1 MNKALLDTDIL
12 SDIGKGL
19 NPVVN
24 ANAKTYRRSFGHYS
38 FSTITVM
45 EIVRGFQRVQS
56 LQKLNAFVASLAAEE
71 VLSFDEA
78 AAELAGRILG
88 DLERAGQPIGIA
100 LFAVG
105 VLLALVA
112 WSALLLQQRAIIER
126 RPTSIKSELS
136 EALRRLPS
144 FFVATLLFLM
154 VVGSGVAVIMV
165 VPAQYRTGVR
175 IPVEILDVYL
185 AVLLSCTWPA
195 VLFVGQGPLGALRQ
209 SARLV
214 WGNWW
219 RIAVVYVVGAAVVIV
234 VSVLLG
240 ALIAAI
246 VSSLGAGIPVMTSVF
261 AEVANVLG
269 AVTAPFVGALLLAA
283 FADLRVRK
291 EGTDLKQRIA
301 GLAVD

>member
-1 MNKALLDTDIL
+1 MSSTFYPPARPLSVGEVLDLVFQIFKVTL
-12 SDIGKGL
+12 VKGL
-19 NPVVN
+19 PYGICAVVAQQLPN
-24 ANAKTYRRSFGHYS
+24 VYALASGV
-38 FSTITVM
+38 TV
-45 EIVRGFQRVQS
+45 RQ
-56 LQKLNAFVASLAAEE
+56 A
-71 VLSFDEA
+71 LS
-78 AAELAGRILG
+78 
-88 DLERAGQPIGIA
+88 AGQPVGIA

-112 WSALLLQQRAIIER
+112 WSALLLQQRAIIEQ
-126 RPTSIKSELS
+126 RPTSIKSELGG
-136 EALRRLPS
+136 ALRRLPS
-144 FFVATLLFLM
+144 FFVATLLFLV
-154 VVGSGVAVIMV
+154 VVGSGAAVIMV
-165 VPAQYRTGVR
+165 VPPQYRTGVR
-175 IPVEILDVYL
+175 IPVEILSVYL

-195 VLFVGQGPLGALRQ
+195 VLFAGQGPLGALRQ

-269 AVTAPFVGALLLAA
+269 AVTAPFAGALLLAV

-291 EGTDLKQRIA
+291 EGTDLKQRIVD
-301 GLAVD
+301 LAVE

>member
-1 MNKALLDTDIL
+1 MSSALYPPARPLSVGEVLDLVFQIFKATVV
-12 SDIGKGL
+12 KGL
-19 NPVVN
+19 PYGICAVIAQQLPNVYALASGV
-24 ANAKTYRRSFGHYS
+24 
-38 FSTITVM
+38 TV
-45 EIVRGFQRVQS
+45 RQ
-56 LQKLNAFVASLAAEE
+56 A
-71 VLSFDEA
+71 LS
-78 AAELAGRILG
+78 
-88 DLERAGQPIGIA
+88 AGQPIGVV

-112 WSALLLQQRAIIER
+112 WSALLLQQRAIIEQ
-126 RPTSIKSELS
+126 RPTSIKSELG

-144 FFVATLLFLM
+144 FFVATLLFLL
-154 VVGSGVAVIMV
+154 VVGSGAAVIMV
-165 VPAQYRTGVR
+165 VPPQYRTGVR
-175 IPVEILDVYL
+175 IPVEILSLYL

-195 VLFVGQGPLGALRQ
+195 VLFAGQGPLGALRQ

-269 AVTAPFVGALLLAA
+269 AVTAPFAGALLLAA

-291 EGTDLKQRIA
+291 EGTDLKQRIVD
-301 GLAVD
+301 LAVD

>member
-1 MNKALLDTDIL
+1 MSSAFYPPARPLSVGEVLDLVFQIFKATL
-12 SDIGKGL
+12 
-19 NPVVN
+19 
-24 ANAKTYRRSFGHYS
+24 
-38 FSTITVM
+38 
-45 EIVRGFQRVQS
+45 VRGLPYGICAV
-56 LQKLNAFVASLAAEE
+56 VAQQLPNVYALASGVSVRQA
-71 VLSFDEA
+71 LS
-78 AAELAGRILG
+78 
-88 DLERAGQPIGIA
+88 AGQPIGIA

-112 WSALLLQQRAIIER
+112 WSALLLQQRAIIEQ
-126 RPTSIKSELS
+126 RPTSIKSELG

-144 FFVATLLFLM
+144 FFVATLLFLV
-154 VVGSGVAVIMV
+154 VVGSGAAVIMV
-165 VPAQYRTGVR
+165 VPPQYRTGMR
-175 IPVEILDVYL
+175 IPLEILGVYL
-185 AVLLSCTWPA
+185 AVFLSCTWPA
-195 VLFVGQGPLGALRQ
+195 VLFAGQGPLGALRQ

-269 AVTAPFVGALLLAA
+269 AVTAPFAGALLLAV

-291 EGTDLKQRIA
+291 QGTDLKQRIVD
-301 GLAVD
+301 LAVE

>member
-1 MNKALLDTDIL
+1 MPSAFYPPARPLSVGEVLDLVFQIFKATLV
-12 SDIGKGL
+12 KGL
-19 NPVVN
+19 PYGICAVVAQQLPN
-24 ANAKTYRRSFGHYS
+24 VYALASGV
-38 FSTITVM
+38 TV
-45 EIVRGFQRVQS
+45 RQ
-56 LQKLNAFVASLAAEE
+56 A
-71 VLSFDEA
+71 LS
-78 AAELAGRILG
+78 
-88 DLERAGQPIGIA
+88 AGQPIGIA

-112 WSALLLQQRAIIER
+112 WSALLLQQRAIIEQ
-126 RPTSIKSELS
+126 RPTSIKSELG

-144 FFVATLLFLM
+144 FFVATLLFLA

-165 VPAQYRTGVR
+165 VPPQYRTGVR
-175 IPVEILDVYL
+175 VPVEILSVYL

-195 VLFVGQGPLGALRQ
+195 VLFAGQGPLGALRQ

>member
-1 MNKALLDTDIL
+1 MSSAFYPPARPLSVGEVLDLVFQIFKGTL
-12 SDIGKGL
+12 VKGL
-19 NPVVN
+19 PYGICAVVAQQLPN
-24 ANAKTYRRSFGHYS
+24 VYALASGV
-38 FSTITVM
+38 TV
-45 EIVRGFQRVQS
+45 RQ
-56 LQKLNAFVASLAAEE
+56 A
-71 VLSFDEA
+71 LS
-78 AAELAGRILG
+78 
-88 DLERAGQPIGIA
+88 AGQPIGVA
-100 LFAVG
+100 LFVVG

-112 WSALLLQQRAIIER
+112 WSALLLQQRAIIEQ
-126 RPTSIKSELS
+126 RPTSIKSELG

-144 FFVATLLFLM
+144 FFVATLLFLV
-154 VVGSGVAVIMV
+154 VVGSGVAVMMG
-165 VPAQYRTGVR
+165 VPPQYRTGVR
-175 IPVEILDVYL
+175 IPVEILSVYL

-195 VLFVGQGPLGALRQ
+195 VLFAGQGPLGALRH

-269 AVTAPFVGALLLAA
+269 AVTAPFAGALLLAT

-291 EGTDLKQRIA
+291 EGTDLKQRIVD
-301 GLAVD
+301 LAVD

>member
-1 MNKALLDTDIL
+1 MSSAFYPPARPLSVGEVLDLVFQIFKATLV
-12 SDIGKGL
+12 KGL
-19 NPVVN
+19 PYGICAVVAQQLPN
-24 ANAKTYRRSFGHYS
+24 VYALASGV
-38 FSTITVM
+38 TV
-45 EIVRGFQRVQS
+45 RQ
-56 LQKLNAFVASLAAEE
+56 A
-71 VLSFDEA
+71 LS
-78 AAELAGRILG
+78 
-88 DLERAGQPIGIA
+88 AGQPIGIA

-112 WSALLLQQRAIIER
+112 WSALLLEQRAIIEQ
-126 RPTSIKSELS
+126 RPTSIKSELG

-144 FFVATLLFLM
+144 FFGATLLFLV
-154 VVGSGVAVIMV
+154 VVGCGAAVIMT
-165 VPAQYRTGVR
+165 VPPQYRTGVR
-175 IPVEILDVYL
+175 FPVEILSLYL

-195 VLFVGQGPLGALRQ
+195 VLFAGQGPLGALRQ
-209 SARLV
+209 SVRLV
-214 WGNWW
+214 WRNWW
-219 RIAVVYVVGAAVVIV
+219 RVAVVYVVGAAVVIV

-261 AEVANVLG
+261 TEVANVLG
-269 AVTAPFVGALLLAA
+269 AVTAPFAGALLLAT

>member
-1 MNKALLDTDIL
+1 MSSAFYPPARPLSVGEVLDLVFQVFKATLV
-12 SDIGKGL
+12 KGL
-19 NPVVN
+19 PYGICAVVAQQLPN
-24 ANAKTYRRSFGHYS
+24 VYALGSGV
-38 FSTITVM
+38 TVR
-45 EIVRGFQRVQS
+45 E
-56 LQKLNAFVASLAAEE
+56 A
-71 VLSFDEA
+71 LS
-78 AAELAGRILG
+78 
-88 DLERAGQPIGIA
+88 AGQPIGVA

-112 WSALLLQQRAIIER
+112 WSALLLQQRAIIEQ
-126 RPTSIKSELS
+126 RPTSIKSELG

-144 FFVATLLFLM
+144 FFVATLLFLI
-154 VVGSGVAVIMV
+154 VVGSGVAVMMV
-165 VPAQYRTGVR
+165 MPPQYRTGVR
-175 IPVEILDVYL
+175 IPVEILTVYL

-195 VLFVGQGPLGALRQ
+195 VLFAGQGPLGALRQ

-234 VSVLLG
+234 ASVLLG

-261 AEVANVLG
+261 TEVANVLG
-269 AVTAPFVGALLLAA
+269 AVTAPFAGALLLGT

>member
-1 MNKALLDTDIL
+1 MSSAFYPPARPLSVGEVLDLVFQIFKATLV
-12 SDIGKGL
+12 KGL
-19 NPVVN
+19 PYGICAVVAQQLPN
-24 ANAKTYRRSFGHYS
+24 VYALASGV
-38 FSTITVM
+38 TV
-45 EIVRGFQRVQS
+45 RQ
-56 LQKLNAFVASLAAEE
+56 A
-71 VLSFDEA
+71 LS
-78 AAELAGRILG
+78 
-88 DLERAGQPIGIA
+88 AGQPIGIA

-112 WSALLLQQRAIIER
+112 WSALLLQQRAIIEQ
-126 RPTSIKSELS
+126 RPTSIKSELG

-144 FFVATLLFLM
+144 FFGATLLFL
-154 VVGSGVAVIMV
+154 VLVGSGVAVIMT
-165 VPAQYRTGVR
+165 VPPQYRAGVR
-175 IPVEILDVYL
+175 FPVEILSLYL

-195 VLFVGQGPLGALRQ
+195 VLFAGQGPLGALRQ
-209 SARLV
+209 SVRFV
-214 WGNWW
+214 WRNWW
-219 RIAVVYVVGAAVVIV
+219 RVAVVYVVGAAVVIV

-261 AEVANVLG
+261 TEVANVLG
-269 AVTAPFVGALLLAA
+269 AVTAPFAGALLLAT

>member
-1 MNKALLDTDIL
+1 MSSAFYPPARPLSVGEVLDLVFQIFKATL
-12 SDIGKGL
+12 
-19 NPVVN
+19 
-24 ANAKTYRRSFGHYS
+24 
-38 FSTITVM
+38 
-45 EIVRGFQRVQS
+45 VRGLPYGICAV
-56 LQKLNAFVASLAAEE
+56 VAQQLPNVYALASGVSVRQA
-71 VLSFDEA
+71 LS
-78 AAELAGRILG
+78 
-88 DLERAGQPIGIA
+88 AGQPIGIA

-112 WSALLLQQRAIIER
+112 WSALLLQQRAIIEQ
-126 RPTSIKSELS
+126 RPTSIKSELG

-144 FFVATLLFLM
+144 FFVATLLFLV
-154 VVGSGVAVIMV
+154 VVGSGAAVIMV
-165 VPAQYRTGVR
+165 VPPQYRTGVR
-175 IPVEILDVYL
+175 IPLEILGVYL

-195 VLFVGQGPLGALRQ
+195 VLFAGQGPLGALRQ

-269 AVTAPFVGALLLAA
+269 AVTAPFAGALLLAV

>member
-1 MNKALLDTDIL
+1 MSSALYPPARPLSVGEVLDLVFQIFKATLV
-12 SDIGKGL
+12 KGL
-19 NPVVN
+19 PYGICAVVAQQLPN
-24 ANAKTYRRSFGHYS
+24 VYALASGL
-38 FSTITVM
+38 TV
-45 EIVRGFQRVQS
+45 RQ
-56 LQKLNAFVASLAAEE
+56 A
-71 VLSFDEA
+71 LS
-78 AAELAGRILG
+78 
-88 DLERAGQPIGIA
+88 AGQPIGVA

-112 WSALLLQQRAIIER
+112 WSALLLQQRAIIEQ
-126 RPTSIKSELS
+126 RPTSIKSELGG
-136 EALRRLPS
+136 ALRRLPS
-144 FFVATLLFLM
+144 FFVATLLFLV
-154 VVGSGVAVIMV
+154 VVGSGAAVIMV
-165 VPAQYRTGVR
+165 VPSQYRTGVR
-175 IPVEILDVYL
+175 IPVEILSLYL

-195 VLFVGQGPLGALRQ
+195 VLFAGQGPLGALRQ

-261 AEVANVLG
+261 TEVANVLG
-269 AVTAPFVGALLLAA
+269 AVTAPFAGALLLGT

-291 EGTDLKQRIA
+291 EGTDLKQRIVD
-301 GLAVD
+301 LAVE

>member
-1 MNKALLDTDIL
+1 M
-12 SDIGKGL
+12 
-19 NPVVN
+19 
-24 ANAKTYRRSFGHYS
+24 
-38 FSTITVM
+38 
-45 EIVRGFQRVQS
+45 
-56 LQKLNAFVASLAAEE
+56 
-71 VLSFDEA
+71 
-78 AAELAGRILG
+78 
-88 DLERAGQPIGIA
+88 
-100 LFAVG
+100 
-105 VLLALVA
+105 
-112 WSALLLQQRAIIER
+112 
-126 RPTSIKSELS
+126 
-136 EALRRLPS
+136 
-144 FFVATLLFLM
+144 ATLLFLV
-154 VVGSGVAVIMV
+154 VVGSGAAVIMV
-165 VPAQYRTGVR
+165 MPPQYRTGVR
-175 IPVEILDVYL
+175 IPVEILSVYL

-195 VLFVGQGPLGALRQ
+195 VLFAGQGPLGALRQ
-209 SARLV
+209 SARLM

-269 AVTAPFVGALLLAA
+269 AVTAPFVGALLLAT

>member
-1 MNKALLDTDIL
+1 MSSAFYPPARPLSVGEVLDLVFQIFKATLV
-12 SDIGKGL
+12 KGL
-19 NPVVN
+19 PYGICAVVAQQLPN
-24 ANAKTYRRSFGHYS
+24 VYALASGV
-38 FSTITVM
+38 TV
-45 EIVRGFQRVQS
+45 RQ
-56 LQKLNAFVASLAAEE
+56 A
-71 VLSFDEA
+71 LS
-78 AAELAGRILG
+78 
-88 DLERAGQPIGIA
+88 AGQPIGIA

-112 WSALLLQQRAIIER
+112 WSALLLQQRAIIEQ
-126 RPTSIKSELS
+126 RPTSIKSEVG

-144 FFVATLLFLM
+144 FFGATLLFL
-154 VVGSGVAVIMV
+154 VLVGSGVAVIMT
-165 VPAQYRTGVR
+165 VPPQYRTGVR
-175 IPVEILDVYL
+175 FPVEILSLYL

-195 VLFVGQGPLGALRQ
+195 VLFAGQGPLGALRQ
-209 SARLV
+209 SVRLV
-214 WGNWW
+214 WRNWW
-219 RIAVVYVVGAAVVIV
+219 RVAVVYVVGAAVVIV

-261 AEVANVLG
+261 TEVANVLG
-269 AVTAPFVGALLLAA
+269 AVTAPFAGALLLAT

>member
-1 MNKALLDTDIL
+1 MSSAFYPPARPLSVGEVLDLVFQIFKATL
-12 SDIGKGL
+12 
-19 NPVVN
+19 
-24 ANAKTYRRSFGHYS
+24 
-38 FSTITVM
+38 
-45 EIVRGFQRVQS
+45 VRGLPYGICAV
-56 LQKLNAFVASLAAEE
+56 VAQQLPNVYALASSVSVRQA
-71 VLSFDEA
+71 LS
-78 AAELAGRILG
+78 
-88 DLERAGQPIGIA
+88 AGQPIGIA
-100 LFAVG
+100 LSAVG

-112 WSALLLQQRAIIER
+112 WSALLLQQRAIIEQ
-126 RPTSIKSELS
+126 RPTSIKSELG

-144 FFVATLLFLM
+144 FFVATLLFLV
-154 VVGSGVAVIMV
+154 VVGSGAAVIMV
-165 VPAQYRTGVR
+165 VPPQYRTGMR
-175 IPVEILDVYL
+175 IPLEILGVYL
-185 AVLLSCTWPA
+185 AVFLSCTWPA
-195 VLFVGQGPLGALRQ
+195 VLFAGQGPLGALRQ

-269 AVTAPFVGALLLAA
+269 AVTAPFAGALLLAV

-291 EGTDLKQRIA
+291 QGTDLKQRIVD
-301 GLAVD
+301 LAVE

>member
-1 MNKALLDTDIL
+1 MSSALYPPARPLSVGEVLDLVFQIFKATVV
-12 SDIGKGL
+12 KGL
-19 NPVVN
+19 PYGICAVIAQQLPNVYALASGV
-24 ANAKTYRRSFGHYS
+24 
-38 FSTITVM
+38 TV
-45 EIVRGFQRVQS
+45 RQ
-56 LQKLNAFVASLAAEE
+56 A
-71 VLSFDEA
+71 LS
-78 AAELAGRILG
+78 
-88 DLERAGQPIGIA
+88 AGQPIGVV

-112 WSALLLQQRAIIER
+112 WSALLLQQRAIIEQ
-126 RPTSIKSELS
+126 RPTSIKSELG

-144 FFVATLLFLM
+144 FFVATLLFLL
-154 VVGSGVAVIMV
+154 VVGSGAAVIMV
-165 VPAQYRTGVR
+165 VPPQYRTGVR
-175 IPVEILDVYL
+175 IPVEILSLYL

-195 VLFVGQGPLGALRQ
+195 VLFAGQGPLGALRQ

-261 AEVANVLG
+261 TEVANVLG
-269 AVTAPFVGALLLAA
+269 AVTAPFAGALLLAA

-291 EGTDLKQRIA
+291 EGTDLKQRIVD
-301 GLAVD
+301 LAVD